1 MYVEVLYSLVNA
13 ISHRRSS
20 SRKVKNGP
28 AVADEGQEEEV
39 FRYLQ
44 RAFQFSDEKH
54 AEFLEIV
61 RQKPV
66 NKLKIKWRKLN

>member
-13 ISHRRSS
+13 ISHRRFS
-20 SRKVKNGP
+20 SRKATNGP
-28 AVADEGQEEEV
+28 AVADEGQALFPLPPEC
-39 FRYLQ
+39 L
-44 RAFQFSDEKH
+44 QFSDEKH

-66 NKLKIKWRKLN
+66 N